1 MYCELYRKQWVYF
14 DDELGYR
21 FKLKDPSI
29 HNQETTLVKLSQIQ
43 VLKNESDMET
53 KALKEFVLKEWF
65 VGENDEIRDKKN
77 AKVRDRRA
85 AASIKTKTKTKSETP
100 KSNPGFRD
108 IFAGVPS

>member
-1 MYCELYRKQWVYF
+1 
-14 DDELGYR
+14 
-21 FKLKDPSI
+21 
-29 HNQETTLVKLSQIQ
+29 
-43 VLKNESDMET
+43 MET

-85 AASIKTKTKTKSETP
+85 AASIKTKTKSETP